1 MKMKV
6 KELIEKLKAAD
17 PEMLVVTRGPD
28 EEGFADIH
36 TVETVHVIERTSAVS
51 REAISEYI
59 KANNDGL
66 TAILIDHG

>member
-1 MKMKV
+1 MKV

-17 PEMLVVTRGPD
+17 PEILVVTRGLD

-36 TVETVHVIERTSAVS
+36 AVETVHVIERTSAAA
-51 REAISEYI
+51 REAIREYV
-59 KANNDGL
+59 KANNNGL